1 MSVSSINKSQTT
13 TFPLITYGDIAVHS
27 GTSNIAFPAATQNGN
42 VLISSSS
49 SVYGLRW
56 GIGQTQSTS
65 ITEPIAYSS
74 ITANTNT
81 VTISNIPQTGRDLR
95 VIVQARNTS
104 NNYINIRFSGIT
116 TASYHYKFFGASGN
130 TVSYRS
136 GAARTSFIT
145 DDYLVNANLTS
156 PTDSFGVVEIF
167 IPEYASG
174 KNKVCQIRYSSAYG
188 ATTLNGHCGIGYFN
202 NAGSISSINVIG
214 QSLAANSNIQLIIT
228 K

>member
-1 MSVSSINKSQTT
+1 MSVSSINKSQTS
-13 TFPLITYGDIAVHS
+13 TFPLITYGDIAAHS

-56 GIGQTQSTS
+56 GIGQTQATS

-74 ITANTNT
+74 ITASTTT

-95 VIVQARNTS
+95 VIIQARNTS
-104 NNYINIRFSGIT
+104 NNYINVRFSGIAT
-116 TASYHYKFFGASGN
+116 SSYYYKFFGAAGN

-145 DDYLVNANLTS
+145 DDFLVNGSSSPAN
-156 PTDSFGVVEIF
+156 SFGVVEF
-167 IPEYASG
+167 FFPEYTSG
-174 KNKVCQIRYSSAYG
+174 KNKVCHIRYSSANG
-188 ATTLNGHCGIGYFN
+188 ATSLNGHCGIGYLN
-202 NAGSISSINVIG
+202 SAGAISSIDVIG
-214 QSLAANSNIQLIIT
+214 SSLAANSNIQLIIT